1 MSKRQRTGGGGGAT
15 VKRGPDVLPINCHA
29 NFAAGEEPLRLG
41 NRNQVQLEMDDTNLV
56 IVLGSALKE
65 TKCKNFLELVS
76 VPGHKLLGEWRE
88 AETTIQT
95 VTFNEVTGPCSYA
108 DSYMKLP
115 EQFARIKKPIQ
126 GRTPFSFD
134 LAGCETTIKLMRCPG
149 SGAMEACSRDN
160 SHAATV
166 ICSFGQTRYLRVST
180 AILSF
185 Q

>member
-1 MSKRQRTGGGGGAT
+1 MSKRQRTGGGGAT

-41 NRNQVQLEMDDTNLV
+41 NRNQVQLEMDDKNLV
-56 IVLGSALKE
+56 IVLGSALEEKKRE
-65 TKCKNFLELVS
+65 NFLELVS
-76 VPGHKLLGEWRE
+76 VPGHKMLGEWRE

-95 VTFNEVTGPCSYA
+95 VTFNKDTGPCSYA